1 MRKVFIIFIIFISHL
16 FGNIIE
22 VDINTSKEILSYSK
36 IYIDTT
42 KKYNIEEIIK
52 NDEKFTNINESIK
65 RYGYSPYFNIWIKF
79 TLHNLETKP
88 ITKILEFDNPLVTN
102 ISFFEDNRLVKSE
115 GLLNKEFNRKS
126 VNPIFIIKL
135 NENETKS
142 YYIKVSTEKTS
153 LSLKL
158 NLYSNDNFYS
168 NEIFHQV
175 ILGLFFGAMI
185 ILALYNFS
193 IFLMI
198 KDISYLYYVGYV
210 FTIVFHHLLYVGFA
224 NLYFFD
230 NLSMSKIVDFAAIFI
245 ALPVLFLAFFTKTFL
260 EIKQY
265 SKINIVL
272 NLLILTLIS
281 SVVFF
286 ISSNY
291 FLQYRNII
299 PIILMSYLFG
309 ITLYSFIKKNAQ
321 AKLILFGWAVI
332 LFAGLIMYLSSA
344 GILNIDLSS
353 YYVVEISFALEAL
366 VFSIALAN
374 RIKILQEEKN
384 IIQASLIEEQKG
396 NEEKLNKLVIQKT
409 NNLNTALEEKNI
421 LLKEL
426 NHRVKNNMQTII
438 SLIRLQ
444 NDRIEDININ
454 NLLTTIQNRISAMS
468 YLHELLYQ
476 KDTITFIDAN
486 EYFERIIFEVE
497 QSFNEDINI
506 DYKIETTISSE
517 SAIYCGLIIN
527 ELVTNSFKHAFN
539 NKQKGLINIIFY
551 NKNNE
556 YHLFYSDNGK
566 GYKPE
571 EKKESLGLIL
581 IETLARKQ
589 LKASLD
595 INSDNGLMVQIKW
608 KE

>member
-1 MRKVFIIFIIFISHL
+1 MEKTFIILIVLISHL
-16 FGNIIE
+16 FGNII
-22 VDINTSKEILSYSK
+22 DIDVNTSKEILSHSK
-36 IYIDTT
+36 IYIDNT

-52 NDEKFTNINESIK
+52 NDEKFIDIK
-65 RYGYSPYFNIWIKF
+65 ETTKKYGYSPDFNIWIKF

-102 ISFFEDNRLVKSE
+102 ISFFEDKRLIKAE
-115 GLLNKEFNRKS
+115 GLLDRDVNRKS
-126 VNPIFIIKL
+126 VNPIFLINLDK
-135 NENETKS
+135 NETKS
-142 YYIKVSTEKTS
+142 YYMKISSIKTS
-153 LSLKL
+153 LTLKL
-158 NLYSNDNFYS
+158 NLYTNDNFYS
-168 NEIFHQV
+168 KEIFHQV
-175 ILGLFFGAMI
+175 ILALFFGAMI

-193 IFLMI
+193 IFLLI
-198 KDISYLYYVGYV
+198 KDISYLYYVGYIV
-210 FTIVFHHLLYVGFA
+210 TLVFHHLLYVGFA
-224 NLYFFD
+224 SLYIFD
-230 NLSMSKIVDFAAIFI
+230 NIFMTTIVDFAAIYI
-245 ALPVLFLAFFTKTFL
+245 ALPVLFLAFFTKSFL
-260 EIKQY
+260 KTRQY
-265 SKINIVL
+265 IKINIVL
-272 NLLILTLIS
+272 NFLILTMVL
-281 SVVFF
+281 SVIFF
-286 ISSNY
+286 SFSNY
-291 FLQYRNII
+291 LLQYRNII
-299 PIILMSYLFG
+299 PILLMSYLFV
-309 ITLYSFIKKNAQ
+309 ITLYSVIKRNVQ

-332 LFAGLIMYLSSA
+332 LFAGSIMYVSNT
-344 GILNIDLSS
+344 GILSMDLSS
-353 YYVVEISFALEAL
+353 YYVVEISFILEAL

-384 IIQASLIEEQKG
+384 IIQASLIEEQKD
-396 NEEKLNKLVIQKT
+396 NEKKLNTLVIQKT
-409 NNLNTALEEKNI
+409 TNLNTALDEKDI

-444 NDRIEDININ
+444 NDGIKDITIN

-539 NKQKGLINIIFY
+539 NKHKGLINIVFY

-556 YHLFYSDNGK
+556 YHLSYSDNGK
-566 GYKPE
+566 GYNPE

-581 IETLARKQ
+581 IETLAKKQ

-595 INSDNGLMVQIKW
+595 ITSDNGVMVQIKW
-608 KE
+608 RE